1 MRAALHRAARTGNPD
16 RGRDLHD
23 GRRHARHAAPRAG
36 AHASRWC
43 VDELAERA
51 PRPPRLRADRR
62 AQRTPLG
69 GGTRVGPSELYGYD
83 AHGNVTFLTDATGN
97 LTDTYDYD
105 AWGLLVG
112 RMGSTPNTRLY
123 AGEEF
128 DPDLGL
134 TNLRARLYG
143 PDSGRLLTLDPLPAR
158 PPVATNRY
166 LYAAADPA
174 NRRDP
179 LGLMAA
185 EYTATLP
192 PAVALTVGTTVTVGA
207 AGVTAGT
214 AILVSTVAGAVGI
227 VGACALIEGSG
238 ITANDLITAGLA
250 TGSPV
255 LTALAACAKTMRC
268 VYNPDKGSPMGACIY
283 DCPDGTVRH
292 LPCTNGDYVDEP
304 IESKM

>member
-83 AHGNVTFLTDATGN
+83 AHGSINFLTDGSGN
-97 LTDTYDYD
+97 VTDTYTYD
-105 AWGLLVG
+105 GWGNLVAAT
-112 RMGSTPNTRLY
+112 GSTPNTRLY

-134 TNLRARLYG
+134 INLRARQYR
-143 PDSGRLLTLDPLPAR
+143 PSTGRFWTIDPAMGTLGQPTTL
-158 PPVATNRY
+158 NRY
-166 LYAAADPA
+166 LYAEGDPTDRLDSRGQA
-174 NRRDP
+174 SALEDA
-179 LGLMAA
+179 LIA
-185 EYTATLP
+185 TAVQT
-192 PAVALTVGTTVTVGA
+192 AVALVAEAIPHQSKWYSYCVIGGSVPGGFIGNYFA
-207 AGVTAGT
+207 AVPGSLSV
-214 AILVSTVAGAVGI
+214 AVGFQLLAI
-227 VGACALIEGSG
+227 SSCAL
-238 ITANDLITAGLA
+238 AD
-250 TGSPV
+250 V
-255 LTALAACAKTMRC
+255 LTDPQRQ
-268 VYNPDKGSPMGACIY
+268 P
-283 DCPDGTVRH
+283 
-292 LPCTNGDYVDEP
+292 
-304 IESKM
+304 